1 MNDGTK
7 AEDGMIGDETAN
19 TQGTDAEAEEYD
31 WDDDVA
37 TLGDRLSRA
46 REATGMTQAQLARRL
61 GVKLST
67 VRNWEA
73 DRSEPRA
80 NRLQML
86 SGLLNVSF
94 VWLMT
99 GEGETNAAITDEL
112 PEGANDLLR
121 EMAELRVMQRQLA
134 ERTGQIE
141 KRLRAMLARL

>member
-1 MNDGTK
+1 
-7 AEDGMIGDETAN
+7 MIGDDTAN
-19 TQGTDAEAEEYD
+19 TQNTDAEAEEYN

-46 REATGMTQAQLARRL
+46 REASGMTQSQLARRL

-67 VRNWEA
+67 VRNWET

-99 GEGETNAAITDEL
+99 GEGETNAAIVEEL

-141 KRLRAMLARL
+141 KRLRAMLARV